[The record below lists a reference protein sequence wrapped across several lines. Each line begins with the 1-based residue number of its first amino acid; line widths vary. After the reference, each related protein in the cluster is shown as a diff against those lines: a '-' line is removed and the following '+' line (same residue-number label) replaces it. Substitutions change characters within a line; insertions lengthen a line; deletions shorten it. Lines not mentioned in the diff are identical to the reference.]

1 METEIKAQIPGV
13 DQVISDYAIVDNPE
27 YDQSKLLVD
36 DIFALGLSQ
45 SCFKTVYPRLG
56 LRSHAARRGRRDHY
70 CLTGVRFRRPK

>member
-45 SCFKTVYPRLG
+45 SCFKAVYPRRG
-56 LRSHAARRGRRDHY
+56 LRSHAIRRGRRDYY
-70 CLTGVRFRRPK
+70 CLTGIRFRRPK